1 MLINLD
7 GETLNPTIEIDFDE
21 IRDDLIEFHHFP
33 KNGDEEV
40 YVSVIS
46 E

>member
-1 MLINLD
+1 MSQLTDNQIRPFLKR
-7 GETLNPTIEIDFDE
+7 FDE